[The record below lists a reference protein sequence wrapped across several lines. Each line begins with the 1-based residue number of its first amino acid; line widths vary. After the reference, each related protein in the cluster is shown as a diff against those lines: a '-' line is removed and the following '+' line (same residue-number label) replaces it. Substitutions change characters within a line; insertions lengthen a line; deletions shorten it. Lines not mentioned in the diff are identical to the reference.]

1 MGMTDK
7 QFAAYIRQLI
17 NRIKRVEK
25 LIENT
30 DCEEAKSELRDI
42 LDDLQKSLED

>member
-17 NRIKRVEK
+17 KRLKGMEELLNEGSNEK
-25 LIENT
+25 
-30 DCEEAKSELRDI
+30 AKSEMQEM
-42 LDDLQKSLED
+42 LDDLQKSIED

>member
-17 NRIKRVEK
+17 NRIKRFEELLESEDKEK
-25 LIENT
+25 MK
-30 DCEEAKSELRDI
+30 AELRSI